1 MNNMRPLCILLVL
14 LSTQG
19 ASAENWPG
27 FRGPTRQGVSS
38 ETGLPTRWSATE
50 NVAWKT
56 AIPGSGWS
64 SPIVWDDRI
73 FLTTATD
80 EGKSFRVLA
89 LDRRSGKILWNK
101 EVFRQELTQKQ
112 PPNSYATPTPVTDGR
127 RVYVL
132 SFNGK
137 IAALSFAGQVEWTNT
152 EVDYYSQHGLAV
164 SPVLHEGLLII
175 PFDGSSRGEDKTVG
189 WQKPWEE
196 AFILALDC
204 NTGKARWRAKR
215 GPSRIAHVT
224 PNILGTGDDAQLVS
238 GAGDVVQGFDLDSGK
253 RIWSVRSE
261 GEGVVPSVVIGDDLV
276 YTASGFGNPTIRAVR
291 PGSREDPDRAKVLWE
306 QSKNVPSIPS
316 FILDGKHLFSI
327 NQDGIAMA
335 MDATSGEIVWRERIG
350 GKHSASPILA
360 DGRIYFLSEEG
371 ESAIINAKPPFD
383 VVARNSIDEKCQAS
397 YAVSQGQIFI
407 RSASHLYCIGSKD

>member
-1 MNNMRPLCILLVL
+1 MRRLAFLLVL
-14 LSTQG
+14 FLAQ
-19 ASAENWPG
+19 AAVAENWPG
-27 FRGPTRQGVSS
+27 FRGPTRQGVST

-56 AIPGSGWS
+56 TIPGSGWS
-64 SPIVWDDRI
+64 SPIVWNEHI
-73 FLTTATD
+73 FLTTAMD
-80 EGKSFRVLA
+80 EGTSFRVLA

-101 EVFRQELTQKQ
+101 EVFRQELTLKQ

-127 RVYVL
+127 RVYAL

-137 IAALSFAGQVEWTNT
+137 IAALSFDGQVEWTNT

-196 AFILALDC
+196 AFILALDGD
-204 NTGKARWRAKR
+204 TGKVRWRAKR

-238 GAGDVVQGFDLDSGK
+238 GAGDVVQGFDLATGK

-276 YTASGFGNPTIRAVR
+276 YTASGFGNPTIRAMR
-291 PGSREDPDRAKVLWE
+291 PGSRQDPDRAKVVWE
-306 QSKNVPSIPS
+306 QSRNVPSIPS
-316 FILDGKHLFSI
+316 FVLDGKHLFSI
-327 NQDGIAMA
+327 SQDGIAMA

-360 DGRIYFLSEEG
+360 DGRIWFLSEEG
-371 ESAIINAKPPFD
+371 ESAIINAKPPFA

-407 RSASHLYCIGSKD
+407 RSAGHLYCIGSKD